1 MRMSRFFSRFFSA
14 VVTALLIAAAWP
26 ASLAQQK
33 PKNKEKPIKKQ
44 VLNFDGG
51 ILFQTER
58 GLSEL
63 TGFQLTGPATAPAF
77 FDDFKRIDH
86 ENGME
91 YPNGQ
96 KVVTEFP
103 AELQAPFIIC
113 DIPF

>member
-51 ILFQTER
+51 IFFSTEG

-63 TGFQLTGPATAPAF
+63 TCLPLTGRATAPGF
-77 FDDFKRIDH
+77 FGRFKRVGGR
-86 ENGME
+86 NGME
-91 YPNGQ
+91 YRNGQ
-96 KVVTEFP
+96 KGGTEVAAGLQDSLPVV
-103 AELQAPFIIC
+103 
-113 DIPF
+113 